1 MPQYFTSTP
10 LAKPNGNIE
19 ATLHNLDI
27 VGLHMLQYPCI
38 MCKSFQ
44 YGHEKG
50 EFHIKVNHTQN
61 LQWEKSF
68 LISSRCCHVFK
79 DLSRN
84 MKTIKINKTLLV
96 LLTTA
101 PQKIFPLKHVLS
113 VKGVGCS
120 LWSANTPILKINF
133 WNCSSHWLLATSTI
147 NSNQHL
153 HQLQDTPHYD
163 NPPPINLQSKTTN
176 PWIWKI
182 LLKNHSS
189 VIIKVSFLF

>member
-1 MPQYFTSTP
+1 MFIWRHFGWICISEFPVGTQAQIWVTKDAFSKENKI
-10 LAKPNGNIE
+10 KPNIYFWHASLN
-19 ATLHNLDI
+19 HWNLEICLVQID
-27 VGLHMLQYPCI
+27 
-38 MCKSFQ
+38 
-44 YGHEKG
+44 
-50 EFHIKVNHTQN
+50 
-61 LQWEKSF
+61 
-68 LISSRCCHVFK
+68 SSIWWLNFTK
-79 DLSRN
+79 QDF
-84 MKTIKINKTLLV
+84 
-96 LLTTA
+96 TA